1 MSCYVCIVNIAVLYI
16 YIYDIWFQVTDDRL
30 VSNSNLFKLQVNQP
44 ADWSPEDLEKLE
56 QVASSMPQHATACR
70 SMTASIQL
78 PYSFHFH
85 CEKMTL
91 FFPSGACFHSSTI
104 NFIKFPWAG
113 FTIFKADMHDSAWCL
128 WMFHLSEQ
136 VWCQISSA
144 SGLCRVRHRLATG
157 CKPCRWLQSWGV
169 RRAME
174 ALERPGTTHIGGSHW
189 PSSVGGVG
197 EPWRASRISKRG
209 TWNILTLSRCEIP

>member
-16 YIYDIWFQVTDDRL
+16 YIYMIYGSRLLMTGWFPIPTCLNCRWT
-30 VSNSNLFKLQVNQP
+30 NLQTGPQKTLRSWSRWP
-44 ADWSPEDLEKLE
+44 A
-56 QVASSMPQHATACR
+56 ACHSMPQHAA
-70 SMTASIQL
+70 AWQL

-85 CEKMTL
+85 CEKTL

>member
-1 MSCYVCIVNIAVLYI
+1 MTGWFPIPSCLNCR
-16 YIYDIWFQVTDDRL
+16 WT
-30 VSNSNLFKLQVNQP
+30 NLQTGPQKTLRSWSRWP
-44 ADWSPEDLEKLE
+44 AACHSMP
-56 QVASSMPQHATACR
+56 QYATACHCMPQHAA
-70 SMTASIQL
+70 AWQL
-78 PYSFHFH
+78 PYRFHFH

-91 FFPSGACFHSSTI
+91 SFPSGACFHSSTI

-113 FTIFKADMHDSAWCL
+113 FTIFKADMHDSSWCL

-189 PSSVGGVG
+189 PSSVGRVG
-197 EPWRASRISKRG
+197 EPVGSAKEVFETSWHWAVVRYRRS
-209 TWNILTLSRCEIP
+209 